1 MVSTM
6 RKLTAILT
14 AGIIALACSNAMA
27 AAYSALVSDD
37 TQVAKAANTPYAI
50 TMTGDESPTFK
61 IQGSKLTIA
70 RDGDYFVTMAAQVGG
85 STSGDIY
92 LWIRVNGKDVPDS
105 NSIQNIPS
113 PSFTT
118 VLVSQSGMTFKAGD
132 VVEFVYAATKPGLGV
147 IATKPR
153 NMPVVPAVIFTIFEL

>member
-1 MVSTM
+1 M
-6 RKLTAILT
+6 RKMMMTLAAVLV
-14 AGIIALACSNAMA
+14 ALSCSRAMA

-50 TMTGDESPTFK
+50 AMTGDNSASFK
-61 IQGSKLTIA
+61 IEGSKLTIL

-105 NSIQNIPS
+105 NSIQTIPS

-118 VLVSQSGMTFKAGD
+118 VLVSQGGMTFKAGD
-132 VVEFVYAATKPGLGV
+132 VVEFIYAATKPGLGV
-147 IATKPR
+147 IATRPK
-153 NMPVVPAVIFTIFEL
+153 NMPVVPAVIFTVFEL